1 MGWLRSKLKIGKKVD
16 KDLSDLK
23 INISKIQFKTQIN
36 RLKSIIKEIV
46 TYTRV
51 DFWCVIYISV
61 EI

>member
-36 RLKSIIKEIV
+36 RFNNIIKEKV

-51 DFWCVIYISV
+51 DF
-61 EI
+61 